1 MVDVSRSIVKTY
13 LDHDDE
19 PNSHEEACQSV
30 VDNHFSLEVS
40 LFNFRIMP
48 PTSIDRRSR
57 ASRRPL
63 IFDLSHLQYFGA
75 SACDWDDQ
83 TTHAMAVMLEEEKF
97 VFVNNNWHEWDVRYP
112 CPYVLTL
119 GKLPEDHEQNAVPPE
134 YGFHMPFIE
143 DQEWGISA
151 VGLEKVR
158 ELYVLP
164 SWVRTAETRWTHAL
178 YESGLRDRCGEWGR
192 DQVLRA
198 VQYQQTRA
206 EHADVA
212 SMDSYEM
219 LTSLVTELG
228 ERGFKIRS
236 QLEGSSVEDTKRF
249 YLQGILSERVL
260 SECHAKESVSRYIKE
275 DLCGNDRLSC
285 QHGTAM
291 LMGQSETSNDIA
303 NAIRSMQRSHDKAFH
318 RALSDAIRPVVP
330 KIYMRLRST
339 QRLRLSVDRL
349 SLGPSEL
356 LESVQGEIDARARE
370 AAFLLEAPSSYSI
383 ATTQNS
389 H

>member
-1 MVDVSRSIVKTY
+1 
-13 LDHDDE
+13 
-19 PNSHEEACQSV
+19 
-30 VDNHFSLEVS
+30 
-40 LFNFRIMP
+40 MP
-48 PTSIDRRSR
+48 LASIDRRSR

-63 IFDLSHLQYFGA
+63 IFDLSHLQYFDA

-83 TTHAMAVMLEEEKF
+83 TTHAMAVMLEEDKF
-97 VFVNNNWHEWDVRYP
+97 VFVNNNWHEWGVRYP
-112 CPYVLTL
+112 CPYVLTI
-119 GKLPEDHEQNAVPPE
+119 GKLPEDHEQNAVRPE
-134 YGFHMPFIE
+134 FGFHMPFIE

-198 VQYQQTRA
+198 IQYQQTRT

-212 SMDSYEM
+212 SMDPCEM

-228 ERGFKIRS
+228 KRGFEVRS
-236 QLEGSSVEDTKRF
+236 QLEGSSVADTKRN
-249 YLQGILSERVL
+249 YLQGILSKRVL
-260 SECHAKESVSRYIKE
+260 SERHASESVSRYTEE
-275 DLCGNDRLSC
+275 DRRDDDRLSC

-291 LMGQSETSNDIA
+291 LMGQPETSDGIA
-303 NAIRSMQRSHDKAFH
+303 NAIRNMQRSENKAFR
-318 RALSDAIRPVVP
+318 RALSDAISPVVP
-330 KIYMRLRST
+330 KIYMGLRST
-339 QRLRLSVDRL
+339 QCLRLSVDRL
-349 SLGPSEL
+349 SRESSEL
-356 LESVQGEIDARARE
+356 FEFVQEEIDARARE

-383 ATTQNS
+383 ATTQND

>member
-1 MVDVSRSIVKTY
+1 
-13 LDHDDE
+13 
-19 PNSHEEACQSV
+19 
-30 VDNHFSLEVS
+30 
-40 LFNFRIMP
+40 MP
-48 PTSIDRRSR
+48 LTSIDRRSR

-63 IFDLSHLQYFGA
+63 IFDLSHLQYFDA

-83 TTHAMAVMLEEEKF
+83 TTHAIAVMLEEEKF
-97 VFVNNNWHEWDVRYP
+97 VFVNNNWHEWGVRYP
-112 CPYVLTL
+112 CPYVLTI
-119 GKLPEDHEQNAVPPE
+119 GKLPENHEQNAVPPE

-198 VQYQQTRA
+198 IQYQQARA

-212 SMDSYEM
+212 SMDSCEM

-228 ERGFKIRS
+228 ERGFEIRS
-236 QLEGSSVEDTKRF
+236 QLEGRGSVADTKRD
-249 YLQGILSERVL
+249 YLRGILNERVSSER
-260 SECHAKESVSRYIKE
+260 HARKSVSRYTEE
-275 DLCGNDRLSC
+275 DRRDNHRLSC

-291 LMGQSETSNDIA
+291 LMGQSETTNDIA
-303 NAIRSMQRSHDKAFH
+303 NAIRSMQRSHDKAFR
-318 RALSDAIRPVVP
+318 RALSDAIKPVVP

-339 QRLRLSVDRL
+339 QCLRLSVDRL

-383 ATTQNS
+383 ATTQND

>member
-1 MVDVSRSIVKTY
+1 
-13 LDHDDE
+13 
-19 PNSHEEACQSV
+19 
-30 VDNHFSLEVS
+30 
-40 LFNFRIMP
+40 MP
-48 PTSIDRRSR
+48 LTSIDHRSR

-63 IFDLSHLQYFGA
+63 IFDLSHLQYFDA

-83 TTHAMAVMLEEEKF
+83 TTHAMAVMLEKDKF
-97 VFVNNNWHEWDVRYP
+97 LFVNNNWHEWGVRYP
-112 CPYVLTL
+112 CPYVLTI
-119 GKLPEDHEQNAVPPE
+119 GKLPEDDEQNAVLPE
-134 YGFHMPFIE
+134 FGFHMPFID

-178 YESGLRDRCGEWGR
+178 YESGLRDWCGEWGR

-212 SMDSYEM
+212 SMDSCEM

-228 ERGFKIRS
+228 ERGFEVRS
-236 QLEGSSVEDTKRF
+236 QLEGVSVADTKRY
-249 YLQGILSERVL
+249 YLRGILSERVL
-260 SECHAKESVSRYIKE
+260 SERHARGSVSRYTEE
-275 DLCGNDRLSC
+275 DRCGNDRLSC

-291 LMGQSETSNDIA
+291 LMGQSETSNDVA
-303 NAIRSMQRSHDKAFH
+303 KAIRGMQRSDDKAFH
-318 RALSDAIRPVVP
+318 RALSDAINPVVP
-330 KIYMRLRST
+330 KIYMRPMST
-339 QRLRLSVDRL
+339 QSLRLSMNRL
-349 SLGPSEL
+349 SPEPSQL
-356 LESVQGEIDARARE
+356 LDSVQEEIDARARE

-383 ATTQNS
+383 ATTRNDR
-389 H
+389 